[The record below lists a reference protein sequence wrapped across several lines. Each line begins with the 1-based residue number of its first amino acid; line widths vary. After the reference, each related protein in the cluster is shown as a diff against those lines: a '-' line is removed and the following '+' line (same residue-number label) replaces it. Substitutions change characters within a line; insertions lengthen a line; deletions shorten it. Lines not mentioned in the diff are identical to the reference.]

1 VRRILSISLLAL
13 FILPLLSPL
22 FALSSDPEAN
32 LPACCRR
39 NGQHHCMMQTITH
52 GTQVSVVPPKCPMYP
67 RAVSTTQHH
76 ELFCNTASLAFAA
89 IISHPA
95 IHRQTEA
102 RARVSLFCAR
112 QKRGPPA
119 LLS

>member
-39 NGQHHCMMQTITH
+39 NGQHHCTMPLSQ
-52 GTQVSVVPPKCPMYP
+52 GTQMNVIPMKCPMYP
-67 RAVSTTQHH
+67 KALTTSQHH